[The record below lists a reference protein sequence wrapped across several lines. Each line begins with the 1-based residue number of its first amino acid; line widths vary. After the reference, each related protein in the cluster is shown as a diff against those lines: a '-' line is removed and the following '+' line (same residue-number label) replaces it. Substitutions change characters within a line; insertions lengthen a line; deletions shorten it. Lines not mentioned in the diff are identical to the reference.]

1 MPLQAYRKY
10 RRINLAFR
18 RCCEQTKEMT
28 EKKHIH
34 LIGICGTAMASLAGM
49 LKQRGF
55 HVTGSDAAAYPPMS
69 DFLRE
74 LGIPVA
80 QPFDAKNLDPRPGLV
95 VVGNAMSRGN
105 VELEHILDQRIPFC
119 SLPQLLHDEFL
130 RGKEVLVVA
139 GTHGKTTT
147 TSMLA
152 WIFHSAGLQPSFLI
166 GGIPE
171 NFGSS
176 FHIGAGKHFILEGD
190 EYDTAFFD
198 KGPKFLHYFPDSV
211 ILTSVEF
218 DHADIYKD
226 LDAVETAFKRLVNLI
241 PRRGRIVAFDG
252 FAGEA
257 AESPSPSQ
265 SLDRCLAKAFC
276 PVERYGAGPRANWR
290 VTNLRLEPTR
300 TCWTVLHDGQP
311 WADLEFALA
320 GEYNVWNAT
329 AAAALAASC
338 GVPKDAIATALKTF
352 KSVKRRLEVKAQVN
366 GITIIDDF
374 AHHPTAIAGT
384 LKALRARYPGARLWA
399 ILEPRSNTLRR
410 RVLQTDLAR
419 SLAQADEV
427 IVADVFRSEAVPEYE
442 RLELPALAAEIER
455 NGRRARL
462 LPDADAIV
470 HTIAPELRSGDVV
483 AILSNGGFSG
493 IYEKLPARLREL
505 AGNR

>member
-1 MPLQAYRKY
+1 VNIDDMDR
-10 RRINLAFR
+10 
-18 RCCEQTKEMT
+18 
-28 EKKHIH
+28 KKHIH

-69 DFLRE
+69 NFLRE
-74 LGIPVA
+74 LDIPVA
-80 QPFDAKNLDPRPGLV
+80 QPFAAQNLKPRPDLV

-105 VELEHILDQRIPFC
+105 VELEEVLDQRIPFC

-152 WIFHSAGLQPSFLI
+152 WIFDSAGVQPSFLI
-166 GGIPE
+166 GGIAE

-176 FHIGAGKHFILEGD
+176 FHLGAGSHFILEGD

-252 FAGEA
+252 VASETR
-257 AESPSPSQ
+257 ESPS
-265 SLDRCLAKAFC
+265 LERCLAKAFC
-276 PVERYGAGPRANWR
+276 PVERYGAGPHANWR
-290 VTNLRLEPTR
+290 IVNLRLEPTR
-300 TCWTVLHDGQP
+300 TSWTVVHDDKP
-311 WADLEFALA
+311 WADLEYGLA

-338 GVPKDAIATALKTF
+338 GMSREAIAAALKTF
-352 KSVKRRLEVKAQVN
+352 KSVKRRLEVKAEVN

-384 LKALRARYPGARLWA
+384 LKALRARYPEARLWA

-410 RVLQTDLAR
+410 RILQSELAR
-419 SLAQADEV
+419 SLAQADEI
-427 IVADVFRSEAVPEYE
+427 IVAGVFRSEAVPENE
-442 RLELPALAAEIER
+442 RLELPALAAEVSR
-455 NGRRARL
+455 NGGRARL
-462 LPDADAIV
+462 LADADEIV
-470 HTIAPELRSGDVV
+470 QTVAPEMRSGDIV
-483 AILSNGGFSG
+483 AILSNGGFGG
-493 IYEKLPARLREL
+493 IYEKLPKRLRAL
-505 AGNR
+505 AGKQ

>member
-1 MPLQAYRKY
+1 
-10 RRINLAFR
+10 
-18 RCCEQTKEMT
+18 
-28 EKKHIH
+28 
-34 LIGICGTAMASLAGM
+34 MASLAGM

-69 DFLRE
+69 EFLRQ
-74 LGIPVA
+74 LDIAVA
-80 QPFDAKNLDPRPGLV
+80 QPFAAQNLDPRPDLV

-105 VELEHILDQRIPFC
+105 VELEEVLDQRIPFC

-152 WIFHSAGLQPSFLI
+152 WIFHCAGLKPSFLI
-166 GGIPE
+166 GGIAE

-176 FHIGAGKHFILEGD
+176 FQLGAGSHFILEGD

-211 ILTSVEF
+211 ILTSIEF

-226 LDAVETAFKRLVNLI
+226 LDAVEIAFQRLVNLI

-252 FAGEA
+252 VAGEA
-257 AESPSPSQ
+257 ADSPSME
-265 SLDRCLAKAFC
+265 RCLAKAFC
-276 PVERYGAGPRANWR
+276 PVERYGAGPRTNWR
-290 VTNLRLEPTR
+290 VANLRLEPER
-300 TCWTVLHDGQP
+300 TSWTVVHDAQP
-311 WADLEFALA
+311 WAELEFALA

-329 AAAALAASC
+329 AAAALAAGC
-338 GVPKDAIATALKTF
+338 GVRKDAIAQALKTF

-384 LKALRARYPGARLWA
+384 LKALRARYPEARLWA

-410 RVLQTDLAR
+410 RVLQSDLAR

-427 IVADVFRSEAVPEYE
+427 VVAGVFRSEAVAENE
-442 RLELPALAAEIER
+442 RLELPALAAEIEQH
-455 NGRRARL
+455 GRRARL
-462 LPDADAIV
+462 LADADAIV
-470 HTIAPELRSGDVV
+470 ATLASEMRSGDVV
-483 AILSNGGFSG
+483 AILSNGGFGG

-505 AGNR
+505 AGKR